1 MITIK
6 KLKFITLKMILND
19 QWNRCFAQVKV
30 DYVDVI
36 YNDDKKTLKLVTLE
50 MIADDDDD

>member
-19 QWNRCFAQVKV
+19 QWKRCFAQVKV

-36 YNDDKKTLKLVTLE
+36 NTDDKKNIEVGNVGN
-50 MIADDDDD
+50 DRR